1 MSHLSVIWIGEG
13 GIRMSGSVPFRE
25 MGSGTGAGVAITS
38 GMLGSV
44 GVAAGGQAKARITRA
59 GRIGMS
65 LSRYTGS
72 S

>member
-1 MSHLSVIWIGEG
+1 
-13 GIRMSGSVPFRE
+13 MSGSVPFSQ

-44 GVAAGGQAKARITRA
+44 GVAAGGLAKAGITCA
-59 GRIGMS
+59 GRICMS